1 MTPATSFW
9 QRSVVGSGPI
19 RLLAILLLA
28 LVTTACERAKVFE
41 SIDVT
46 GAPFG
51 SDFSLVDHNGERRTL
66 ADYRGKVVVVFFGFT
81 HCPDVCPTQLSVL
94 AQAKEL
100 LGKDGQRLQAVFIT
114 LDPARDTPQI
124 LAQYVPAFDP
134 TFVGL
139 TGTAEEIAATA
150 KEFKIFYEKVA
161 GKTEA
166 SYTLNHTAASYA
178 FDPEGRLRL
187 FVKHE
192 QTPASI
198 AADLKKLL

>member
-1 MTPATSFW
+1 MMRRSFS
-9 QRSVVGSGPI
+9 RESFAGSRGAL
-19 RLLAILLLA
+19 RLLAVGLIVLA
-28 LVTTACERAKVFE
+28 IAACEPAKQFQ

-51 SDFSLVDHNGERRTL
+51 HGFSLVDHTGARRTL

-81 HCPDVCPTQLSVL
+81 HCPDVCPTTLSTL
-94 AQAKEL
+94 AQVKEL
-100 LGKDGQRLQAVFIT
+100 MGKDGQRLQVVLIT
-114 LDPARDTPQI
+114 LDPDRDTPQL

-139 TGTAEEIAATA
+139 TGTAEEIAVTA
-150 KEFKIFYEKVA
+150 KDFKVFYEKVA
-161 GKTEA
+161 GKTDT
-166 SYTLNHTAASYA
+166 SYTLNHTAASYV
-178 FDPEGRLRL
+178 FDAEGRLRL

-192 QTPASI
+192 QTPQSI